1 VSIVKGALYIVAT
14 PLGNLGDITRRAVK
28 TLAEVDLVAAEDTRH
43 SRRLLQ
49 HLGITTACMA
59 LHEHNENQMVPRILA
74 RLEAGQAV
82 ALVSDAGTPLISDPG
97 FELVR
102 RLRERDFPVIPIPG
116 PSAVITALSVAGLP
130 CERFVFEGFLP
141 ARGAARQRRLE
152 ALRVECR
159 TLVFYEAPHRI
170 QATLA
175 DMKQILGDQREA
187 VIARELTKA
196 FETVRHDTL
205 GSLLSWVAGDA
216 NQRRGEF
223 VIMVGGRVQSREEGE
238 ASVSH
243 EHLLTVLLASHSLK
257 QAVSLAAEI
266 SGAGRNRLYELAI
279 RLNEKR
285 LDSDPEKR

>member
-1 VSIVKGALYIVAT
+1 MSIVKGALYVVAT
-14 PLGNLGDITRRAVK
+14 PLGNLGDITHRAVK
-28 TLAEVDLVAAEDTRH
+28 ILAEVDLVAAEDTRR
-43 SRRLLQ
+43 SKRLLQ
-49 HLGITTACMA
+49 HLGVTTACMA
-59 LHEHNENQMVPRILA
+59 LHEHNESQMVPRILA
-74 RLEAGQAV
+74 RLEAGQTV

-116 PSAVITALSVAGLP
+116 PSAVIAALSVAGLP
-130 CERFVFEGFLP
+130 CERFAFEGFLP
-141 ARGAARQRRLE
+141 ARAAARQRRLE
-152 ALRVECR
+152 ALRMECR

-187 VIARELTKA
+187 VIARELTKT

-205 GSLLSWVAGDA
+205 GSLLSWVTGDA

-223 VIMVGGRVQSREEGE
+223 VIMVGGRVQPREAGE
-238 ASVSH
+238 ASISH

-257 QAVSLAAEI
+257 QAVSLAAAI

-285 LDSDPEKR
+285 LDRDPEKR